1 MTSSSKQT
9 SHDQTRI
16 YNRSESVVFFKT
28 KEQFGGLSNM
38 AGGYPLKVNGV
49 RIPTSEALYQACRF
63 PHRPDIQREII
74 AQQSPMAAKMKSKR
88 YRHDSRSDW
97 EKVRVDIMRWC
108 LRVKLVQ
115 NWEKFSALLLETR
128 NLPIVELSRKDDFW
142 GAKLV
147 DDQTLVGRNVLGR
160 LLMELREE
168 VHHGGRAAF
177 LRVNPPSIDDFLLL
191 GQPIRPVIAENSHEK
206 GAAPRG
212 SEEAPH
218 VETNP
223 SCEPDRLRSQA
234 KPENID
240 ANRPVQISIVLDS
253 PKQEEGAASR
263 GSEEASH
270 LGTDPSCEPDRLRS
284 QAKPEN
290 IDANRPVQISMFSEP
305 IRITRQHA
313 RRSRQRRSGGRQD
326 DAQASS
332 PTAPAS
338 GDID

>member
-49 RIPTSEALYQACRF
+49 CIPTSEALYQACRF

-97 EKVRVDIMRWC
+97 EKVRVKIMRWC

-115 NWEKFSALLLETR
+115 NWEKFSALLLETGDR
-128 NLPIVELSRKDDFW
+128 PIVELSRKDDFW

-160 LLMELREE
+160 LLMELREK
-168 VHHGGRAAF
+168 VRRDGRAAF
-177 LRVNPPSIDDFLLL
+177 LRVEPLLIDNFLLL
-191 GQPIRPVIAENSHEK
+191 DKPIPTVIAENSHEK

-223 SCEPDRLRSQA
+223 SCEPDRLQSQA

-240 ANRPVQISIVLDS
+240 ANRPMQISIVLDS
-253 PKQEEGAASR
+253 PKHEKGAAPR
-263 GSEEASH
+263 GSEEAPH
-270 LGTDPSCEPDRLRS
+270 VETNPSCEPDRLQS
-284 QAKPEN
+284 QAKPED
-290 IDANRPVQISMFSEP
+290 IDAHRPEQLSMFSEP
-305 IRITRQHA
+305 IRTTQQHA
-313 RRSRQRRSGGRQD
+313 RRSRQRRRGGRQD